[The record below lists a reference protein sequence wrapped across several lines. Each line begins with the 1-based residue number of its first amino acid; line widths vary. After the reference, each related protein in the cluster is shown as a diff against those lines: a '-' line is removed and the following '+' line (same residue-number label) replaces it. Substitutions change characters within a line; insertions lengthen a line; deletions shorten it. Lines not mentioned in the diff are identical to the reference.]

1 MIGGFFFAFR
11 DFRSRR
17 LAIPRPGMPRT
28 WLFIFGRMAGY
39 SKDVIEQLKAQ
50 ANIADIVQQFVPLKA
65 TSGGRFLGLCPFHD
79 DRKPSMNV
87 VPALGIYKCFACGAA
102 GDVFKFVMEHEKMD
116 FRSAVEFVAS
126 SSGFVLP
133 KEASREEPQ
142 KLEERELVLEL
153 NRLAASWFEAELAR
167 SDLAKSY
174 LAGRGIT
181 AETVQKFRL
190 GYAPDAP
197 EGLLKFAAK
206 NGFTAEQLVTAGLAK
221 AHEYGGATD
230 KFRGRLMIPI
240 MNLSGTVVAFGG
252 RLLEDREHAPKYM
265 NSPETAL
272 YSKGNTLFGL
282 HQAKQDIIKA
292 GNVII
297 VEGYFDLISLYQAG
311 IRNVVAASGTA
322 LTEMHAATLS
332 RYAKTAYLVFD
343 GDAAGQK
350 ATRRSLEI
358 VLAKAITPKIFE
370 LSRPNG
376 EKIDP
381 DNFIRER
388 GPEAFLAEL
397 ATAETWLDYLGRK
410 LPHETPE
417 ERAELVQEAKTVI
430 AGIENKELANQYLH
444 LVAERYSTAANL
456 RGIKLKTKSHTA
468 ESAPAPK
475 MAFVPAHE
483 KRYLNLVLRNRR
495 VLEAAAKVF
504 DLTFVSQ
511 VNLFQSGEVSDIL
524 GLAFAH
530 FEETGKLDL
539 KLFMESLSEAE
550 QELVLSLG
558 EETWEETAADKEFL
572 EMTLNLEKQ
581 FVRRLAQETR
591 AYEHIMV
598 EKEIDKII
606 ALSRQ
611 ARIQPNEAM
620 QNILSFREKLV
631 EISNPQKL

>member
-1 MIGGFFFAFR
+1 
-11 DFRSRR
+11 
-17 LAIPRPGMPRT
+17 
-28 WLFIFGRMAGY
+28 MAGY
-39 SKDVIEQLKAQ
+39 SKEVIEQLKAH

-87 VPALGIYKCFACGAA
+87 VPSLGIYKCFACGAA
-102 GDVFKFVMEHEKMD
+102 GDVFRFVMEHEKMD
-116 FRSAVEFVAS
+116 FRSAVEFVAT
-126 SSGFVLP
+126 SSGFILP
-133 KEASREEPQ
+133 KEAAREEPQ
-142 KLEERELVLEL
+142 QLEERELVLEL
-153 NRLAASWFEAELAR
+153 NKLAASWFETELEK
-167 SDLAKSY
+167 STLAKSY
-174 LAGRGIT
+174 LAGRGVT
-181 AETVQKFRL
+181 EETIREFRL
-190 GYAPDAP
+190 GFAPDSP
-197 EGLLKFAAK
+197 EGLLGHAAK
-206 NGFTAEQLVTAGLAK
+206 HGFTAEQLVTAGLAK
-221 AHEYGGATD
+221 AREYGGATD

-240 MNLSGTVVAFGG
+240 MNLSGVVVAFGG
-252 RLLEDREHAPKYM
+252 RLLADRERAPKYM

-282 HQAKQDIIKA
+282 HQAKQAIIKA
-292 GNVII
+292 GSAII

-311 IRNVVAASGTA
+311 VKNVVAASGTA
-322 LTEMHAATLS
+322 LTEMHAAMLS
-332 RYAKTAYLVFD
+332 RYAKTAFLVFD

-358 VLAKAITPKIFE
+358 VLAKSITPKIFE

-397 ATAETWLDYLGRK
+397 ETAENWLDYLGRK
-410 LPHETPE
+410 MPHETPE
-417 ERAELVQEAKTVI
+417 ERTLLVEEAKTII
-430 AGIENKELANQYLH
+430 ASIENRELANQYLR
-444 LVAERYSTAANL
+444 LVAERYSTSADL
-456 RGIKLKTKSHTA
+456 RGIRQKPKTHVTQ
-468 ESAPAPK
+468 APQQIQEAPP
-475 MAFVPAHE
+475 VPAHE
-483 KRYLNLVLRNRR
+483 KRYLNLVLKNRR

-511 VNLFQSGEVSDIL
+511 VNLFLSGEVSDIL

-530 FEETGKLDL
+530 FEEAGAFDL
-539 KLFMESLSEAE
+539 KIFMDALSAT
-550 QELVLSLG
+550 QKELVLSLD

-572 EMTLNLEKQ
+572 EMTLNLEKL
-581 FVRRLAQETR
+581 FVRRLAKETK

-606 ALSRQ
+606 LLSRQ

-631 EISNPQKL
+631 QISNPQKLYGVEDALD